1 MTNVTVGLHP
11 RAPQCSDDRRLV
23 EAGVVGA
30 HRVAKRS
37 QSGGCA
43 ADLAADLLTT
53 AGGQPWPRGAP
64 LGAVNVG
71 ATAPLG
77 APAAAVH
84 VEEGGGGG
92 GGSSREPTVR
102 VDAADA
108 GGGPLLHCFVVI
120 CYI

>member
-1 MTNVTVGLHP
+1 M
-11 RAPQCSDDRRLV
+11 
-23 EAGVVGA
+23 GA

-43 ADLAADLLTT
+43 ADLAADLLTA

-71 ATAPLG
+71 ATASLG

-92 GGSSREPTVR
+92 GGGSSREPTVR
-102 VDAADA
+102 VDAAEERGVSKLLPGGAGRAARGEYVADA
-108 GGGPLLHCFVVI
+108 PLE
-120 CYI
+120 